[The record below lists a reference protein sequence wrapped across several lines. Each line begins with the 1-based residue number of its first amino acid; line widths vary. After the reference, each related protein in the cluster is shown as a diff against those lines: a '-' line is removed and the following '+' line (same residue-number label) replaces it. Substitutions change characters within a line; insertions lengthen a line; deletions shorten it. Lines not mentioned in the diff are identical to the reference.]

1 MTHSG
6 PPGVTDNDFVDD
18 ELEDHVEPEAEGL
31 ALSLF
36 VSFAALM
43 IVVTPFATRPAPQ
56 DKGWFQEPMVWPLLV
71 LVLAVGAGIKPLR
84 QFLALRS
91 ADGFGRRVL
100 TAFNGS
106 SRTNLQAALFCVY
119 LWAISYLGFSVASL
133 LYLQIL
139 FWLSGLRGG
148 KWPFIAFAVGIAIIT
163 VFRVGLG
170 IWFPLPPVMS
180 IFPDWVGNTF
190 GGYL

>member
-18 ELEDHVEPEAEGL
+18 ELEDHVKPEAEGL

-36 VSFAALM
+36 GCFAALM
-43 IVVTPFATRPAPQ
+43 MVVTPFATRPAPQ
-56 DKGWFQEPMVWPLLV
+56 DKGWFQEPIVWPLVV
-71 LVLAVGAGIKPLR
+71 LGLAIGAGIKPVR
-84 QFLALRS
+84 QFLALRHNE
-91 ADGFGRRVL
+91 GFGARLL
-100 TAFNGS
+100 TAFDGFKL
-106 SRTNLQAALFCVY
+106 TLLQAVLFCIY
-119 LWAISYLGFSVASL
+119 LSAISFLGFSIASL
-133 LYLQIL
+133 LYLQVL
-139 FWLSGLRGG
+139 FHLSGLRGG
-148 KWPFIAFAVGIAIIT
+148 KWPYVALAVGLAIIA

-180 IFPDWVGNTF
+180 VFPDWVGNTF

>member
-18 ELEDHVEPEAEGL
+18 EIEDHVEPEAEGL

-36 VSFAALM
+36 VCFAALM
-43 IVVTPFATRPAPQ
+43 VMVTPFATRPAPQ
-56 DKGWFQEPMVWPLLV
+56 DKGWFQEPMVWPLV
-71 LVLAVGAGIKPLR
+71 VLALAVVAGIKPLR
-84 QFLALRS
+84 RFLALRR
-91 ADGFGRRVL
+91 AEGFVGRLRTAFDGFSL
-100 TAFNGS
+100 TI
-106 SRTNLQAALFCVY
+106 LQAALFCVY
-119 LWAISYLGFSVASL
+119 LWAISYFGFSIASL
-133 LYLQIL
+133 FYLQVL

-148 KWPFIAFAVGIAIIT
+148 KWPFVALAVGIAIIA

-170 IWFPLPPVMS
+170 IWFPLPPLMS
-180 IFPDWVGNTF
+180 LFPDWVGNTF